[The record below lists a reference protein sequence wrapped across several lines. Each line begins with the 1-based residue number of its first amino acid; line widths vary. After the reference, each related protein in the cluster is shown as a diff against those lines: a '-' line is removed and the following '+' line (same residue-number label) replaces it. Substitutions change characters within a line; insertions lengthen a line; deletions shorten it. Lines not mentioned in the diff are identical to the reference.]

1 MKLLLDECTPRRSRR
16 DLTGHNVFTV
26 EQAGVKGLK
35 NGALLKASSGNY
47 DVLITADKSIPNQ
60 QNVASL
66 GIAVLI
72 LRAKTNKYRDLKPLV
87 PQILAALNQIQL
99 GEIVIL
105 TN

>member
-1 MKLLLDECTPRRSRR
+1 MKLLLDECTPQRLRR
-16 DLTGHNVFTV
+16 DLTGHNVVTV

-35 NGALLKASSGNY
+35 NGALLKAASGNY
-47 DVLITADKSIPNQ
+47 DALITVDKSIPNQ

-66 GIAVLI
+66 EIAVLI

-87 PQILAALNQIQL
+87 PQILAALNQIQP

-105 TN
+105 SN